1 MHDASLAE
9 VLAKFPAQNLQRQQL
24 NDALKVVVERL
35 WQLDST
41 LTILVDG
48 SYATVKAEPNDVD
61 LLLISARYNELSV
74 QQYLDQVCPVEA
86 ISMHFYVGRSSQ
98 VRCWISSPRRG
109 AGPRKGSSDSSVSS
123 GLSGNAPIC
132 GGRGE

>member
-1 MHDASLAE
+1 MIPPLDPDGPLPPGMHDASLAE
-9 VLAKFPAQNLQRQQL
+9 VLAKLPAQNLQRQQL
-24 NDALKVVVERL
+24 NDALKVVAERL

-86 ISMHFYVGRSSQ
+86 ISMHFYVEPKLP
-98 VRCWISSPRRG
+98 SPLLDLFTTTRRG
-109 AGPRKGSSDSSVSS
+109 TAKGIIRLIRV
-123 GLSGNAPIC
+123 
-132 GGRGE
+132 

>member
-1 MHDASLAE
+1 MIPPLDPDGTLPPGMHDASLAE

-24 NDALKVVVERL
+24 NDALKVVAERL

-74 QQYLDQVCPVEA
+74 QQYLD
-86 ISMHFYVGRSSQ
+86 
-98 VRCWISSPRRG
+98 
-109 AGPRKGSSDSSVSS
+109 
-123 GLSGNAPIC
+123 
-132 GGRGE
+132 